1 MNETYHYMR
10 LRKAPYTEFKRI
22 STSLDDFS
30 PLGTSPVFMI
40 NNIPMMDLE
49 LKDQDLIS
57 YMNPMCPQCLS
68 RNVVKNGTCIR
79 KLENGTVFRIQRYI
93 CQDCRYSFVARPPN
107 YGYGKHYPDDMKEK
121 GIRTRVKT
129 SLRKTADIF
138 RTIGR
143 IIISHETVR
152 KTIPLIPSTM
162 MDSSGYFVYD
172 EQYVH
177 IEGIEKYRALLK
189 DTVTGNFVEDI
200 LDDLG
205 EETIVNFLISAL
217 SRFIIPDNIDYIV
230 ITTDGYHYE
239 SILETVSEEMHIR
252 IKRQRC
258 LFHIEKDLAHRIRH
272 AGREKD
278 LDMAKR
284 LIRYMFFQNEKNLM
298 NLGNNSDPIERIT
311 RGMTERE
318 IVDIM
323 LDRLMSLYGDDPI
336 IAGFLSFMKRYRKEV
351 FLYLQDPMVEK
362 TSDIAEQHFS
372 IQSWLFKHRFKTKEG
387 LLKTS
392 FWYHHYL
399 STDN

>member
-1 MNETYHYMR
+1 MR
-10 LRKAPYTEFKRI
+10 LRKAPFTEFKRI
-22 STSLDDFS
+22 STTLDDFS
-30 PLGTSPVFMI
+30 PLGTSPIFMI

-49 LKDQDLIS
+49 LRNHDLIS

-68 RNVVKNGTCIR
+68 RNVVKNGTCVR
-79 KLENGTVFRIQRYI
+79 KLENGTVFRVQRYI

-138 RTIGR
+138 HTIGR
-143 IIISHETVR
+143 IIISPETVR
-152 KTIPLIPSTM
+152 KRIPEVPVTVM
-162 MDSSGYFVYD
+162 QASGYFVYD

-177 IEGIEKYRALLK
+177 INGIEKYRALLK
-189 DTVTGNFVEDI
+189 DSITGSFFEDI

-205 EETIVNFLISAL
+205 EDAIVNFMINAL
-217 SRFIIPDNIDYIV
+217 SRFIMPDNIDYIV

-239 SILETVSEEMHIR
+239 SILETVSERFHIR

-258 LFHIEKDLAHRIRH
+258 LFHIEKDLAHRIKDSRK
-272 AGREKD
+272 EKE
-278 LDMAKR
+278 LDMAKKM
-284 LIRYMFFQNEKNLM
+284 IKFMFFQNRKNLM
-298 NLGNNSDPIERIT
+298 NLGRNSDPISFLIAGKNEKQ
-311 RGMTERE
+311 
-318 IVDIM
+318 IVEIM
-323 LDRLMSLYGDDPI
+323 LEKITSLYGYDPI
-336 IAGFLSFMKRYRKEV
+336 ISNFLSFLKRNRKEV

-399 STDN
+399 STNN

>member
-1 MNETYHYMR
+1 MR
-10 LRKAPYTEFKRI
+10 LRKAPFTEFKRI
-22 STSLDDFS
+22 STTLDDFS
-30 PLGTSPVFMI
+30 PLGTSPIFMI

-49 LKDQDLIS
+49 LRNHDLLR
-57 YMNPMCPQCLS
+57 YMSPMCPQCLS
-68 RNVVKNGTCIR
+68 RNVVRNGTCVR
-79 KLENGTVFRIQRYI
+79 KLENGTVFRVQRYI

-138 RTIGR
+138 HTIGR

-152 KTIPLIPSTM
+152 KRIPEVPVTEM
-162 MDSSGYFVYD
+162 QASGYFVYD

-177 IEGIEKYRALLK
+177 INGTEKYRALLK
-189 DTVTGNFVEDI
+189 DSITGSFVEDI

-205 EETIVNFLISAL
+205 EETIVNFMINAL
-217 SRFIIPDNIDYIV
+217 SRFIMPDNIDYIV

-239 SILETVSEEMHIR
+239 SILETVSERIHIR

-258 LFHIEKDLAHRIRH
+258 LFHIEKDLAHRIKDSRK
-272 AGREKD
+272 EKE
-278 LDMAKR
+278 LDMANR
-284 LIRYMFFQNEKNLM
+284 LIKFMFFQNRKNLM
-298 NLGNNSDPIERIT
+298 NLGRNSDSIAALIAGKNEKQ
-311 RGMTERE
+311 
-318 IVDIM
+318 IVEIM
-323 LDRLMSLYGDDPI
+323 LEKITSLYGSDYI
-336 IAGFLSFMKRYRKEV
+336 ISNFLSFLKRNRKEV

-362 TSDIAEQHFS
+362 TSDVAEQHFS